1 MNSSTGARYPKP
13 SREENRYE
21 TGFEPFGQVKARSKM
36 VRTNWKVFEE
46 DYWAISTTLQELL
59 RNSNSTSVILL
70 DKTGQMIA
78 SVGEEPR
85 FDMHSF
91 ASLCAADF
99 EANAQ
104 LAKLIGEK
112 DFSTLYHQG
121 SNESMYLARVANDII
136 LVVLFDKK
144 TTLGLVRL
152 RTKKAVDGLG
162 TVINRLYDK
171 LEYENEEYSEFDK
184 EFTAEAEL
192 EIDSLFSD

>member
-1 MNSSTGARYPKP
+1 
-13 SREENRYE
+13 
-21 TGFEPFGQVKARSKM
+21 M

-59 RNSNSTSVILL
+59 KNSNATSVLLL
-70 DKTGQMIA
+70 DKTGQLIS
-78 SVGEEPR
+78 SVGEPPE
-85 FDMHSF
+85 FEMHSF

-121 SNESMYLARVANDII
+121 SNESMYLARVENNII
-136 LVVLFDKK
+136 LVVLFDKR

-152 RTKKAVDGLG
+152 RTKKAVDSLE
-162 TVINRLYDK
+162 TVIRQLYDK
-171 LEYENEEYSEFDK
+171 LEYENEEMNEFDE
-184 EFTAEAEL
+184 EFAAEAEL
-192 EIDSLFSD
+192 EIDTLFSD

>member
-1 MNSSTGARYPKP
+1 
-13 SREENRYE
+13 
-21 TGFEPFGQVKARSKM
+21 M

-59 RNSNSTSVILL
+59 KNSNATSVILL
-70 DKTGQMIA
+70 DKTGQLIGN
-78 SVGEEPR
+78 VGEEPR

-121 SNESMYLARVANDII
+121 SNESMYLARVEKDII

-152 RTKKAVDGLG
+152 RTKKAVDSLSS
-162 TVINRLYDK
+162 VIRGLYDK
-171 LEYENEEYSEFDK
+171 LEYENEEYSSEFGED
-184 EFTAEAEL
+184 FTAQAEL

>member
-1 MNSSTGARYPKP
+1 
-13 SREENRYE
+13 
-21 TGFEPFGQVKARSKM
+21 M

-59 RNSNSTSVILL
+59 KNSNATSVILL
-70 DKTGQMIA
+70 DKTGQLIS
-78 SVGEEPR
+78 SVGDEPR
-85 FDMHSF
+85 FDMYSF

-121 SNESMYLARVANDII
+121 SNESMYLARVERDII
-136 LVVLFDKK
+136 LVILFDKK

-152 RTKKAVDGLG
+152 RTKKAVESLAS
-162 TVINRLYDK
+162 VIRGLYDK
-171 LEYENEEYSEFDK
+171 LEYENEEYHEELGE
-184 EFTAEAEL
+184 EFTAEADL

>member
-1 MNSSTGARYPKP
+1 
-13 SREENRYE
+13 
-21 TGFEPFGQVKARSKM
+21 M

-46 DYWAISTTLQELL
+46 DYWAINTTMKELL
-59 RNSNSTSVILL
+59 GNSNSTSVLLL
-70 DKTGQMIA
+70 DKTGQLIS
-78 SVGEEPR
+78 SVGEEPE

-104 LAKLIGEK
+104 LAQLIGER

-121 SNESMYLARVANDII
+121 SNESMYLARVEQNII
-136 LVVLFDKK
+136 LVVLFDKR

-152 RTKKAVDGLG
+152 RVKKAVDNLNV
-162 TVINRLYDK
+162 VIRRLYDK
-171 LEYENEEYSEFDK
+171 LEYENEELTESEFDE
-184 EFTAEAEL
+184 EFAAEAEM

>member
-1 MNSSTGARYPKP
+1 
-13 SREENRYE
+13 
-21 TGFEPFGQVKARSKM
+21 M

-46 DYWAISTTLQELL
+46 DYWAISTTIQELL
-59 RNSNSTSVILL
+59 KNSNATSVILL
-70 DKTGQMIA
+70 DKTGQLIS

-85 FDMHSF
+85 FDMYSF

-121 SNESMYLARVANDII
+121 SNESMYLARVEKDII
-136 LVVLFDKK
+136 LVILFDKK

-152 RTKKAVDGLG
+152 RTKKAVENLA
-162 TVINRLYDK
+162 TVIKGLYDK
-171 LEYENEEYSEFDK
+171 LEYENEEYNEELGEEFA
-184 EFTAEAEL
+184 AEAEM